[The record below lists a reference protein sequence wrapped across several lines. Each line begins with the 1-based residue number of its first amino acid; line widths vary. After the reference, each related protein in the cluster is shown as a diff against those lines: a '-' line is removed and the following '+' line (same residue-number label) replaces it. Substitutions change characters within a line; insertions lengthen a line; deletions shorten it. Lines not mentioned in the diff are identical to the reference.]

1 MLRVFNAHQ
10 PGVPLD
16 AMSTHTADEI
26 ESAMGVIPLGGG
38 SVATGDLATSSTTR
52 VLLVEKDRIVRE
64 LLEVTLARAN
74 RTLVAVST
82 VRAALQA
89 ASNGPAID
97 VALIEAALPDG
108 SGLELGHELRTLD
121 STTEILLMS
130 ASPSLESALEA
141 VEAGATEYLPKPFD
155 DINQI
160 TLRIGAAEERARLR
174 REGKWLHNALVES
187 EERYRKLF
195 AATPD
200 AVVVFNERTL
210 RIEDMNPA
218 ALQLYGYERSEIL
231 GRPVTELLA
240 PLSAGKEDA
249 EAAPDSKNGFDPGI
263 CFRRD
268 QRRDGTAIDV
278 ELVVGRFH
286 VRGQDMVVEIIRDI
300 RDRLLEQRA
309 RNDLELQLR
318 QSQKLEALGRLAG
331 GVAHDFNNLLS
342 VILNYANFVSKSLEQ
357 LHSTEPILAV
367 LDDVEQILRAANS
380 ATSLTRQLLAF
391 SRREVVQ
398 AEVVDANA
406 VVSAT
411 ERMLRG
417 TLGPG
422 IDFIM
427 DLAPDLAR
435 IRIDRG
441 QLEQVLINLVVNAR
455 DAMPHG
461 GRLTI
466 TTGNVPREATHGI
479 ALSTGPRRVQ
489 IEVSDT
495 GLGIDPSILDKVFDP
510 FFTTKDRERGT
521 GLGLAMVKGIVEQ
534 AGGRIELTTELG
546 VGTQFR
552 ITLPVTEES
561 SAWKT
566 RSNRPSRQPANGEL
580 ILVTDDDG
588 AVRRALC
595 RILKG
600 AGYRVVPADS
610 GAQAVAEHDRLGG
623 SVDLILTDILMPGM
637 SGEELVSRLR
647 QRQPG
652 LKSIFVTGYAT
663 TPVLELKNDGGQR
676 AVLPKP
682 FDEQR
687 VLALVCEV
695 LNGGGD

>member
-1 MLRVFNAHQ
+1 
-10 PGVPLD
+10 
-16 AMSTHTADEI
+16 
-26 ESAMGVIPLGGG
+26 
-38 SVATGDLATSSTTR
+38 

-64 LLEVTLARAN
+64 LLEVTLARAD

-82 VRAALQA
+82 VKAALQA
-89 ASNGPAID
+89 ARSGPAID
-97 VALIEAALPDG
+97 VALIEAVLPDG
-108 SGLELGHELRTLD
+108 RGLELGHELRTLD

-141 VEAGATEYLPKPFD
+141 VEAGASEYLPKPFE
-155 DINQI
+155 DINQL

-174 REGKWLHNALVES
+174 RQGKWLHNALVES

-200 AVVVFNERTL
+200 AVVVFNERT
-210 RIEDMNPA
+210 RHIEDMNPA
-218 ALQLYGYERSEIL
+218 ALQLYGFERSEIL

-240 PLSAGKEDA
+240 SHSTDERDA
-249 EAAPDSKNGFDPGI
+249 PAAPTSDNGFDPGI
-263 CFRRD
+263 LFRRD

-300 RDRLLEQRA
+300 GDRLQEQRV

-357 LHSTEPILAV
+357 MRSTEPIPAV
-367 LDDVEQILRAANS
+367 LDDVEQIQRAANS

-422 IDFIM
+422 IDFNM
-427 DLAPDLAR
+427 DLAADLAR

-455 DAMPHG
+455 DAMPRG

-466 TTGNVPREATHGI
+466 ATGNIAGEPAHGT
-479 ALSTGPRRVQ
+479 ARAPSPRRVL

-534 AGGRIELTTELG
+534 AGGHIELATKLG
-546 VGTQFR
+546 VGSRFR

-561 SAWKT
+561 SIWRT
-566 RSNRPSRQPANGEL
+566 RSNPPARQPAKGEL

-595 RILKG
+595 RILTG
-600 AGYRVVPADS
+600 AGYRVVPAES
-610 GAQAVAEHDRLGG
+610 GAQALAEHERLGG
-623 SVDLILTDILMPGM
+623 SVDLILTDILMPGI

-663 TPVLELKNDGGQR
+663 TPVLELEDDGGQR

-695 LNGGGD
+695 LNGGGA

>member
-1 MLRVFNAHQ
+1 M
-10 PGVPLD
+10 
-16 AMSTHTADEI
+16 
-26 ESAMGVIPLGGG
+26 
-38 SVATGDLATSSTTR
+38 
-52 VLLVEKDRIVRE
+52 LLVEKDRIVRE
-64 LLEVTLARAN
+64 LLEVTLARAD
-74 RTLVAVST
+74 RILVAVST
-82 VRAALQA
+82 VAAALQA

-97 VALIEAALPDG
+97 VALIEAVLPDG
-108 SGLELGHELRTLD
+108 RGLELGHELRKLD

-141 VEAGATEYLPKPFD
+141 VDAGATEYLPKPFE

-200 AVVVFNERTL
+200 AVVVFNERTR

-240 PLSAGKEDA
+240 PHAAGEGDVPV
-249 EAAPDSKNGFDPGI
+249 APNFQDGFDPGI
-263 CFRRD
+263 LFRCD
-268 QRRDGTAIDV
+268 QRRDGTAVDV

-300 RDRLLEQRA
+300 RDRLQEQRA

-357 LHSTEPILAV
+357 MRSTEPIPAV

-422 IDFIM
+422 IDFSM
-427 DLAPDLAR
+427 ELTPDLAR

-455 DAMPHG
+455 DAMPRG
-461 GRLTI
+461 GKLTI
-466 TTGNVPREATHGI
+466 TTGNI
-479 ALSTGPRRVQ
+479 AGEPAPGTAGAARRVQ

-534 AGGRIELTTELG
+534 AGGHIELATELG
-546 VGTQFR
+546 MGSRFR

-561 SAWKT
+561 STWRT
-566 RSNRPSRQPANGEL
+566 RSNHPSRQPANGEL

-610 GAQAVAEHDRLGG
+610 GDHALAEHERLGG
-623 SVDLILTDILMPGM
+623 SVDLILTDILMPGI
-637 SGEELVSRLR
+637 SGEELVLRLR

-663 TPVLELKNDGGQR
+663 TPLLELKNDGGQR

-695 LNGGGD
+695 LNGGGA